1 LAWPSFSRILTLWG
15 EALAGSERHSELRSA
30 HVAIEEI
37 RMCGIIAVVRR
48 PSDRRPPELAGL
60 LASVERVAAM
70 IPSGVAG
77 DGWDTARSRLADAG
91 ATLAAVDRE
100 LRGTAGLVCL
110 VADPDGRAQLDKLA
124 AELERR
130 VERLEVAI
138 DGEAAALP
146 AEALEAVNA
155 ALVGA
160 KDGLWAIRHDRVAGA
175 DAVAALAG
183 PHPGR
188 AALEAFGSIQTALA
202 ALDRL
207 EVRGRD
213 SAGLY
218 VLVSGHGLDLDAP
231 QVADLLADRLRD
243 PLYTSGAV
251 RTPDGQLAFVY
262 KAASEV
268 GELGDNSRRLRNA
281 IAGDRLLRLAL
292 ASPDA
297 GALVLAHTR
306 WASVGLINQANAH
319 PLNQEEEQAEAT
331 GTRPYSVA
339 VLNGDVDNYLELVA
353 GHGLRIPDEIT
364 TDAKV
369 IPVLLARRLESG
381 LDPAEAF
388 RRTVSEMEGSVAIAA
403 HTVAAPGQLLLALRG
418 SGQSLNVGLTEDA
431 FLVASE
437 PYGLVAE
444 TDTYIRMDGEAA
456 AVEADGSAGVKGQIV
471 ILDQR
476 RAGTLEGIRR
486 IDYQG
491 GELPPGR
498 DDLRRAEV
506 TTRDIDRGAAPHYLL
521 KEISEAPA
529 SFHKTL
535 RGRIRE
541 LDGRRVTNLGPEV
554 LPPELRERL
563 RRGEIRRVFV
573 IGQGTAA
580 IAGRGVAA
588 AMADALAGAQLRI
601 TAMPATELSGFGLDD
616 DMCDTLVVAISQS
629 GTTTDTNR
637 TVDLLRARGAAVL
650 AIVNRRSSD
659 LTHKADGVLYTS
671 DGRDVEMSVAST
683 KAFYAQVAAG
693 TLLAFGV
700 AEAMGQADP
709 DLEHELLGALRE
721 LPAAMT
727 SVLGQRDRI
736 RELAQEHA
744 PSRRHWAVV
753 GNGRNQIAAEE
764 IRIKLSELCYKSIAC
779 DATEDKKH
787 IDLSS
792 EPMTLVCAAGI
803 SGGPATDVAKEVA
816 IFRAHAGV
824 PIVIAT
830 QGQARFDR
838 AAGVVFVPEV
848 HPALAYV
855 LSTMAGHLFGY
866 EAALAIDAQ
875 ALPLRKARA
884 AVERATN
891 AAASADEAL
900 ERLGPALAPVA
911 AELRE
916 RLRARDLDGS
926 LEASTALQV
935 VSLLRYAE
943 GLAPLDAY
951 QLEHGRVAT
960 PGVVLDDLTAAL
972 TAGIDQLTRPVDA
985 IKHQAKTVTVGISR
999 SDEALLTVP
1008 LVRELLEAGAAREQ
1022 LAYGSLRTVA
1032 ELDAAVRAV
1041 TGFTRYRIS
1050 GDPEGDGATIEVAD
1064 RGGISLRL
1072 TSRVDSDHRLRG
1084 TKQRVA
1090 AERQVLAARGR
1101 GDGRSVV
1108 LVPQVKGDHVTGL
1121 VLLHVELRDRLP
1133 APRMRRV
1140 LEGYRGRLAELRS
1153 AVTETEPAFD
1163 ESLLGELPVLRLL
1176 TDPVEV
1182 LADHWSGRRPA
1193 GG

>member
-1 LAWPSFSRILTLWG
+1 
-15 EALAGSERHSELRSA
+15 
-30 HVAIEEI
+30 
-37 RMCGIIAVVRR
+37 MCGIIAVVRR
-48 PSDRRPPELAGL
+48 PSDRQPPELAGL
-60 LASVERVAAM
+60 LDTVERVAAV
-70 IPSGVAG
+70 IPSADPGGGGTPRQAG
-77 DGWDTARSRLADAG
+77 DGWDATRSRLDEAG
-91 ATLAAVDRE
+91 KALDGVDRE
-100 LRGTAGLVCL
+100 LHGAAGLACL
-110 VADPDGRAQLDKLA
+110 LADPDGRARLDRLA

-130 VERLEVAI
+130 VERLEAAI
-138 DGEAAALP
+138 DAEAAAMP
-146 AEALEAVNA
+146 ADALEAVNA

-160 KDGLWAIRHDRVAGA
+160 KDGLWAIRRDRIASA
-175 DAVAALAG
+175 AAVAALAG
-183 PHPGR
+183 RHPGR
-188 AALEAFGSIQTALA
+188 AAMEAYGSIQIALA

-213 SAGLY
+213 SAGLAER
-218 VLVSGHGLDLDAP
+218 V
-231 QVADLLADRLRD
+231 RD

-251 RTPDGQLAFVY
+251 RAPGGQLGFVY

-268 GELGDNSRRLRNA
+268 GELGDNTRRLRAA
-281 IAGDRLLRLAL
+281 IAGDELLRRAL
-292 ASPDA
+292 ERPEAR
-297 GALVLAHTR
+297 ALVLAHTR

-319 PLNQEEEQAEAT
+319 PLDQEEDGDPTQ
-331 GTRPYSVA
+331 RPYAVG

-353 GHGLRIPDEIT
+353 SHGLRIPGEIT

-388 RRTVSEMEGSVAIAA
+388 RRTVSELDGSVAIAA

-444 TDTYIRMDGEAA
+444 TDTYIRMDGEAT
-456 AVEADGSAGVKGQIV
+456 AVEADGTAGVKGQIV
-471 ILDQR
+471 VLDQDG
-476 RAGTLEGIRR
+476 AGTLEGIRR

-491 GELPPGR
+491 NELPPGP

-521 KEISEAPA
+521 KEISEAPS

-541 LDGRRVTNLGPEV
+541 RDGRRVTNLGPEV
-554 LPPELRERL
+554 LPPDLRERL
-563 RRGEIRRVFV
+563 GRGEIRRVFV

-588 AMADALAGAQLRI
+588 AMADALAGAELRI

-616 DMCDTLVVAISQS
+616 DMRDTLVVAISQS

-700 AEAMGQADP
+700 AETMGQADP
-709 DLEHELLGALRE
+709 ELEHELLGALRE

-736 RELAQEHA
+736 RQLAQEHA
-744 PSRRHWAVV
+744 PSRRYWAVV

-792 EPMTLVCAAGI
+792 EPLTLVCAAGI

-884 AVERATN
+884 AIERATT

-900 ERLGPALAPVA
+900 GRLGPSLAPIA

-916 RLRARDLDGS
+916 RMRAREFDGT

-935 VSLLRYAE
+935 HSLLRYAE

-951 QLEHGRVAT
+951 QLEHGRVGT
-960 PGVVLDDLTAAL
+960 PGVVLDDLTVAL
-972 TAGIDQLTRPVDA
+972 TTGIDQLTRPVDA

-1008 LVRELLEAGAAREQ
+1008 LVHELLEAGAAREQ
-1022 LAYGSLRTVA
+1022 IAYGSLRAVA
-1032 ELDAAVRAV
+1032 ELDPAVAAV
-1041 TGFTRYRIS
+1041 TGFTRYRLS
-1050 GDPEGDGATIEVAD
+1050 GDPSSDG
-1064 RGGISLRL
+1064 
-1072 TSRVDSDHRLRG
+1072 DHRLRG

-1101 GDGRSVV
+1101 GDGRSFV

-1133 APRMRRV
+1133 AARMRRV

-1153 AVTETEPAFD
+1153 AVTETEPAFE
-1163 ESLLGELPVLRLL
+1163 ESLLGELPVARLL
-1176 TDPVEV
+1176 TEPIEV

-1193 GG
+1193 GA

>member
-1 LAWPSFSRILTLWG
+1 
-15 EALAGSERHSELRSA
+15 
-30 HVAIEEI
+30 
-37 RMCGIIAVVRR
+37 MCGIIAVVRR
-48 PSDRRPPELAGL
+48 PSHRQPPELAGL
-60 LASVERVAAM
+60 LATVERVAAM
-70 IPSGVAG
+70 IPSAGEGGDVAHG
-77 DGWDTARSRLADAG
+77 DEAAWEKIRIRLEEAG
-91 ATLAAVDRE
+91 GALAEVDRA
-100 LRGTAGLVCL
+100 LRGTPGLVCL
-110 VADPDGRAQLDKLA
+110 TCDPDGRGEFDGLA
-124 AELERR
+124 ADLERR
-130 VERLEVAI
+130 VERLEAAI
-138 DGEAAALP
+138 DAEAAVLP

-160 KDGLWAIRHDRVAGA
+160 KDGLWAIRRDRIANA
-175 DAVAALAG
+175 AAVAALAG
-183 PHPGR
+183 RRPGR
-188 AALEAFGSIQTALA
+188 AAIEAYGSIQIALA

-218 VLVSGHGLDLDAP
+218 VLVSGHGLDLGSAEL
-231 QVADLLADRLRD
+231 AALLAERSSD
-243 PLYTSGAV
+243 PLYTSGSV
-251 RTPDGQLAFVY
+251 RAPDGRLAFVY

-268 GELGDNSRRLRNA
+268 GELGDNGRRLRA
-281 IAGDRLLRLAL
+281 AVAGDTLLRRAL
-292 ASPDA
+292 EAPEASA
-297 GALVLAHTR
+297 MVLAHTR

-319 PLNQEEEQAEAT
+319 PLNQEEDGEPLDA
-331 GTRPYSVA
+331 RPYAVA
-339 VLNGDVDNYLELVA
+339 VLNGDVDNHHELVSA
-353 GHGLRIPDEIT
+353 HGLRIPGEIT

-369 IPVLLARRLESG
+369 IPVLLSRRLESG
-381 LDPAEAF
+381 LDAPEAF
-388 RRTVSEMEGSVAIAA
+388 RRTVAEMDGSVAIAA
-403 HTVAAPGQLLLALRG
+403 STAAAPDQLLLALRG

-444 TDTYIRMDGEAA
+444 TGTYLRMDGEATA
-456 AVEADGSAGVKGQIV
+456 LEPDGGAGVKGQIV
-471 ILDQR
+471 VLDQA

-486 IDYQG
+486 LDYQG
-491 GELPPGR
+491 GELPPR
-498 DDLRRAEV
+498 REDLRRAEV
-506 TTRDIDRGAAPHYLL
+506 TTRDIDRGSAPHYLL
-521 KEISEAPA
+521 KEISEAPS

-541 LDGRRVTNLGPEV
+541 RDGRRVTNLGPEV
-554 LPPELRERL
+554 LPPQVRERL
-563 RRGEIRRVFV
+563 GRGEIRRIFV

-588 AMADALAGAQLRI
+588 AMADALAGAQLPI
-601 TAMPATELSGFGLDD
+601 TALPATELSGFGLAD
-616 DMCDTLVVAISQS
+616 DMRDTLVVAISQS

-693 TLLAFGV
+693 TLLAFAV
-700 AEAMGQADP
+700 AEAMGQVDP
-709 DLEHELLGALRE
+709 ELQHELLGALRE

-727 SVLGQRDRI
+727 TVLGQRDRI
-736 RELAQEHA
+736 RQLAQRHA
-744 PSRRHWAVV
+744 PSRRYWAVV

-792 EPMTLVCAAGI
+792 EPLTLVCAAGI
-803 SGGPATDVAKEVA
+803 SGGPAQDVAKEVA
-816 IFRAHAGV
+816 IFRAHNGV
-824 PIVIAT
+824 PMVIAT
-830 QGQARFDR
+830 HGEARFDR

-884 AVERATN
+884 AVERATT
-891 AAASADEAL
+891 AASSADDAL
-900 ERLGPALAPVA
+900 ERLVPALAPVA

-916 RLRARDLDGS
+916 RMRARDFDGS

-935 VSLLRYAE
+935 ASLLRYAE
-943 GLAPLDAY
+943 GLAPLDVY
-951 QLEHGRVAT
+951 QLEHGRVGT
-960 PGVVLDDLTAAL
+960 PGVVLHDLTAAL

-999 SDEALLTVP
+999 LDEALLTVP
-1008 LVRELLEAGAAREQ
+1008 LVRELLEAGAPREQ
-1022 LAYGSLRTVA
+1022 LTYGSLRTVA
-1032 ELDAAVRAV
+1032 ELDPAVAAVP
-1041 TGFTRYRIS
+1041 GFTRYRIT
-1050 GDPEGDGATIEVAD
+1050 GDPSSDSATIEVAD
-1064 RGGISLRL
+1064 RGGISLEIP
-1072 TSRVDSDHRLRG
+1072 SRTDSDHRLRG

-1090 AERQVLAARGR
+1090 AERLVLAARGR
-1101 GDGRSVV
+1101 GDGRTFV

-1133 APRMRRV
+1133 AGRMRRV
-1140 LEGYRGRLAELRS
+1140 LEGYRDRLAELRS

-1163 ESLLGELPVLRLL
+1163 ESLLGELPVALLL
-1176 TDPVEV
+1176 TAPIEV
-1182 LADHWSGRRPA
+1182 LADHWSGGRA
-1193 GG
+1193 AKG

>member
-1 LAWPSFSRILTLWG
+1 
-15 EALAGSERHSELRSA
+15 
-30 HVAIEEI
+30 
-37 RMCGIIAVVRR
+37 MCGIIAVVRR
-48 PSDRRPPELAGL
+48 PSDRLPPDLAGL
-60 LASVERVAAM
+60 LATVERVAAM
-70 IPSGVAG
+70 IPSADGSWDGSRG
-77 DGWDTARSRLADAG
+77 DGGGLDASLGDGGGLDASHGGGGWDAIRIRDRLAEAG
-91 ATLAAVDRE
+91 QALAGVDRR
-100 LRGTAGLVCL
+100 LRGTPGLACL
-110 VADPDGRAQLDKLA
+110 LADPDGRGQLDKLA

-130 VERLEVAI
+130 VERLEAAVDA
-138 DGEAAALP
+138 EAAAMP
-146 AEALEAVNA
+146 ADALEAVNA

-160 KDGLWAIRHDRVAGA
+160 KDGLWAIRRDRVASA
-175 DAVAALAG
+175 EAVAALAG
-183 PHPGR
+183 RHPGR
-188 AALEAFGSIQTALA
+188 AAMEAYGSIQIALA

-218 VLVSGHGLDLDAP
+218 VLVSGHGLDLEAP
-231 QVADLLADRLRD
+231 EVAALLDGRLRD

-251 RTPDGQLAFVY
+251 RAPGGQLGFVY

-268 GELGDNSRRLRNA
+268 GELGDNTRRLRAA
-281 IAGDRLLRLAL
+281 IAGDELLRRAL
-292 ASPDA
+292 ERPEAR
-297 GALVLAHTR
+297 ALVLAHTR

-319 PLNQEEEQAEAT
+319 PLDQEEDGDPTQ
-331 GTRPYSVA
+331 RPYAVG

-353 GHGLRIPDEIT
+353 SHGLRIPGEIT

-388 RRTVSEMEGSVAIAA
+388 RRTVSELDGSVAIAA

-444 TDTYIRMDGEAA
+444 TDTYIRMDGEAT
-456 AVEADGSAGVKGQIV
+456 AVEADGTAGVKGQIV
-471 ILDQR
+471 VLDQDG
-476 RAGTLEGIRR
+476 AGTLEGIRR

-491 GELPPGR
+491 NELPPGP

-521 KEISEAPA
+521 KEISEAPS

-541 LDGRRVTNLGPEV
+541 RDGRRVTNLGPEA
-554 LPPELRERL
+554 LPPDLRERL
-563 RRGEIRRVFV
+563 GRGEIRRVFV

-588 AMADALAGAQLRI
+588 AMADALAGAELRI
-601 TAMPATELSGFGLDD
+601 TAMPATELSGFSLDD
-616 DMCDTLVVAISQS
+616 VMREALVVAIIQAAA
-629 GTTTDTNR
+629 TTDTNR

-700 AEAMGQADP
+700 AETMGQADP
-709 DLEHELLGALRE
+709 ELEHELLGALRE

-736 RELAQEHA
+736 RQLAQEHA
-744 PSRRHWAVV
+744 PSRRYWAVV

-792 EPMTLVCAAGI
+792 EPLTLVCAAGI

-830 QGQARFDR
+830 QGQA
-838 AAGVVFVPEV
+838 
-848 HPALAYV
+848 
-855 LSTMAGHLFGY
+855 
-866 EAALAIDAQ
+866 
-875 ALPLRKARA
+875 
-884 AVERATN
+884 
-891 AAASADEAL
+891 
-900 ERLGPALAPVA
+900 
-911 AELRE
+911 
-916 RLRARDLDGS
+916 
-926 LEASTALQV
+926 AST
-935 VSLLRYAE
+935 
-943 GLAPLDAY
+943 GP
-951 QLEHGRVAT
+951 
-960 PGVVLDDLTAAL
+960 
-972 TAGIDQLTRPVDA
+972 
-985 IKHQAKTVTVGISR
+985 
-999 SDEALLTVP
+999 
-1008 LVRELLEAGAAREQ
+1008 
-1022 LAYGSLRTVA
+1022 
-1032 ELDAAVRAV
+1032 
-1041 TGFTRYRIS
+1041 
-1050 GDPEGDGATIEVAD
+1050 
-1064 RGGISLRL
+1064 
-1072 TSRVDSDHRLRG
+1072 
-1084 TKQRVA
+1084 
-1090 AERQVLAARGR
+1090 
-1101 GDGRSVV
+1101 
-1108 LVPQVKGDHVTGL
+1108 
-1121 VLLHVELRDRLP
+1121 
-1133 APRMRRV
+1133 
-1140 LEGYRGRLAELRS
+1140 
-1153 AVTETEPAFD
+1153 
-1163 ESLLGELPVLRLL
+1163 
-1176 TDPVEV
+1176 
-1182 LADHWSGRRPA
+1182 
-1193 GG
+1193 

>member
-1 LAWPSFSRILTLWG
+1 
-15 EALAGSERHSELRSA
+15 
-30 HVAIEEI
+30 
-37 RMCGIIAVVRR
+37 MCGIIAVVRR
-48 PSDRRPPELAGL
+48 PSDRQPPELAGL
-60 LASVERVAAM
+60 LDTVERVAAV
-70 IPSGVAG
+70 IPSADPGGGGTPRQAG
-77 DGWDTARSRLADAG
+77 DGWDATRSRLDEAG
-91 ATLAAVDRE
+91 KALDGVDRE
-100 LRGTAGLVCL
+100 LHGAAGLACL
-110 VADPDGRAQLDKLA
+110 LADPDGRARLDRLA

-130 VERLEVAI
+130 VERLEAAI
-138 DGEAAALP
+138 DAEAAAMP
-146 AEALEAVNA
+146 ADALEAVNA

-160 KDGLWAIRHDRVAGA
+160 KDGLWAIRRDRIASA
-175 DAVAALAG
+175 AAVAALAG
-183 PHPGR
+183 RHPGR
-188 AALEAFGSIQTALA
+188 AAMEAYGSIQIALA

-213 SAGLY
+213 SAGLD
-218 VLVSGHGLDLDAP
+218 VLVSGHGLDLEAP
-231 QVADLLADRLRD
+231 DVAGLLAERVRD

-251 RTPDGQLAFVY
+251 RAPGGQLGFVY

-268 GELGDNSRRLRNA
+268 GELGDNTRRLRAA
-281 IAGDRLLRLAL
+281 IAGDELLRRAL
-292 ASPDA
+292 ERPEAR
-297 GALVLAHTR
+297 ALVLAHTR

-319 PLNQEEEQAEAT
+319 PLDQEEDGDPTQ
-331 GTRPYSVA
+331 RPYAVG

-353 GHGLRIPDEIT
+353 SHGLRIPGEIT

-388 RRTVSEMEGSVAIAA
+388 RRTVSELDGSVAIAA

-444 TDTYIRMDGEAA
+444 TDTYIRMDGEAT
-456 AVEADGSAGVKGQIV
+456 AVEADGTAGVKGQIV
-471 ILDQR
+471 VLDQDG
-476 RAGTLEGIRR
+476 AGTLEGIR
-486 IDYQG
+486 
-491 GELPPGR
+491 
-498 DDLRRAEV
+498 
-506 TTRDIDRGAAPHYLL
+506 DIDRGAALHYLL
-521 KEISEAPA
+521 KEISEAPS
-529 SFHKTL
+529 SFYKTL

-541 LDGRRVTNLGPEV
+541 RDGRRVTNLGPEV
-554 LPPELRERL
+554 LPPDLRERL
-563 RRGEIRRVFV
+563 GRGEIRRVFV

-588 AMADALAGAQLRI
+588 AMADALAGAELRI

-616 DMCDTLVVAISQS
+616 DMRDTLVVAICQS
-629 GTTTDTNR
+629 GATTDTNR

-659 LTHKADGVLYTS
+659 LTHKADSVLYTS

-700 AEAMGQADP
+700 AETMGQADP
-709 DLEHELLGALRE
+709 ELEHELLGALRE

-736 RELAQEHA
+736 RQLAQEHA
-744 PSRRHWAVV
+744 PSRRYWAVV

-792 EPMTLVCAAGI
+792 EPLTLVCAAGI

-830 QGQARFDR
+830 EGEARFEH
-838 AAGVVFVPEV
+838 AAGVVFVPPA

-855 LSTMAGHLFGY
+855 LATVAGHLFGY

-875 ALPLRKARA
+875 ALPLKRARA
-884 AVERATN
+884 AIEQV
-891 AAASADEAL
+891 AAAAGSADEAL
-900 ERLGPALAPVA
+900 ERLGPALAPIG
-911 AELRE
+911 AELRG
-916 RLRARDLDGS
+916 RLRAGEYDGTLDAG
-926 LEASTALQV
+926 TALQV
-935 VSLLRYAE
+935 TSLLRYGE
-943 GLAPLDAY
+943 RLAPLDSY
-951 QLEHGRVAT
+951 QLEQGKVAT
-960 PGVVLDDLTAAL
+960 PSVLLDDLTAAL

-1008 LVRELLEAGAAREQ
+1008 LVHELLEAGAAREQ
-1022 LAYGSLRTVA
+1022 LAYGNLRTVA
-1032 ELDAAVRAV
+1032 ELDPAVASA
-1041 TGFTRYRIS
+1041 TGFTRYRIA
-1050 GDPEGDGATIEVAD
+1050 GDPSGEGATIEVAD
-1064 RGGISLRL
+1064 RGGVSLEIP
-1072 TSRVDSDHRLRG
+1072 SRTDSDHRLRG

-1101 GDGRSVV
+1101 GDGRSFV

-1133 APRMRRV
+1133 AARMRRV

-1153 AVTETEPAFD
+1153 AVTETEPAFE
-1163 ESLLGELPVLRLL
+1163 ESLLGELPVARLL
-1176 TDPVEV
+1176 TEPIEV

-1193 GG
+1193 GA

>member
-1 LAWPSFSRILTLWG
+1 
-15 EALAGSERHSELRSA
+15 
-30 HVAIEEI
+30 
-37 RMCGIIAVVRR
+37 MCGIIAVVRR
-48 PSDRRPPELAGL
+48 PSSQTPPGARGVLAKMEEARALAAQVTGDWVATAAALDRLAARLGSVAQLLCGTRGLRSLLDDPGRRQSLDRLATEL
-60 LASVERVAAM
+60 
-70 IPSGVAG
+70 
-77 DGWDTARSRLADAG
+77 DGW
-91 ATLAAVDRE
+91 
-100 LRGTAGLVCL
+100 
-110 VADPDGRAQLDKLA
+110 
-124 AELERR
+124 
-130 VERLEVAI
+130 VERLEARVDAQA
-138 DGEAAALP
+138 GTMP
-146 AEALEAVNA
+146 ADALEPVNA
-155 ALVGA
+155 ALAGV
-160 KDGLWAIRHDRVAGA
+160 KDALWTLRRDRLAA
-175 DAVAALAG
+175 ATAVDALAG
-183 PHPGR
+183 PDPSG
-188 AALEAFGSIQTALA
+188 AAVAAFTSIEATLA
-202 ALDRL
+202 ALDRI

-213 SAGLY
+213 SAGVH
-218 VLVSGHGLDLDAP
+218 VLVTGHGLDLN
-231 QVADLLADRLRD
+231 DLGIAAELAARAD
-243 PLYTSGAV
+243 PLFTNGAT
-251 RTPDGQLAFVY
+251 RTPRGHLAFVY

-268 GELGDNSRRLRNA
+268 GELGDNGRRLRAA
-281 IAGDRLLRLAL
+281 IAADELLHRAVT
-292 ASPDA
+292 APQA
-297 GALVLAHTR
+297 QAMVLTHTR
-306 WASVGLINQANAH
+306 WASVGLINEANAH
-319 PLNQEEEQAEAT
+319 PVNSEERAAASAAESAAASD
-331 GTRPYSVA
+331 GPGLPYAVA
-339 VLNGDVDNYLELVA
+339 ALNGDVDNYAELMSRYQLHLP
-353 GHGLRIPDEIT
+353 GEIT

-369 IPVLLARRLESG
+369 IPVLLGKRLETREVSVE
-381 LDPAEAF
+381 EAF
-388 RRTVSEMEGSVAIAA
+388 RRTVAEFEGSTAVAA
-403 HTVAAPGQLLLALRG
+403 HAAVAPGKLLLALRG
-418 SGQSLNVGLTEDA
+418 SGQGLFVGLAEDL
-431 FLVASE
+431 FMVASE

-444 TDTYIRMDGEAA
+444 CDRYLRLDGERP
-456 AVEADGSAGVKGQIV
+456 AVPGDLASRGQIV
-471 ILDQR
+471 MLDRDQ
-476 RAGTLEGIRR
+476 AGTLDGIHRF
-486 IDYQG
+486 DYQG
-491 GELPPGR
+491 NQLPVSEEELR
-498 DDLRRAEV
+498 HSEI
-506 TTRDIDRGAAPHYLL
+506 TTRDIDRGAFSHYLL
-521 KEISEAPA
+521 KEISEAPG
-529 SFHKTL
+529 SFRKTL
-535 RGRIRE
+535 RGRIRDQ
-541 LDGRRVTNLGPEV
+541 DGQLSVDLGPET
-554 LPPELRERL
+554 LPEELFHRL
-563 RRGEIRRVFV
+563 DAGLLCRVFV

-580 IAGRGVAA
+580 VAGRAVAA
-588 AMADALAGAQLRI
+588 IFSDALRDLGWKI
-601 TAMPATELSGFGLDD
+601 TAPLATELSGFGLEA
-616 DMCDTLVVAISQS
+616 DMRDTLVVAISQS

-637 TVDLLRARGAAVL
+637 TVDLLRARGALVVAV
-650 AIVNRRSSD
+650 VNRRASD

-709 DLEHELLGALRE
+709 ELEHELLGALRE

-736 RELAQEHA
+736 RQLAQEHA
-744 PSRRHWAVV
+744 PSRRYWAVV

-792 EPMTLVCAAGI
+792 EPLTLVCAAGL

-884 AVERATN
+884 AIERATT

-900 ERLGPALAPVA
+900 ERLGPSLAPIA

-916 RLRARDLDGS
+916 RVRAREFDGT

-935 VSLLRYAE
+935 HSLLRYAE

-951 QLEHGRVAT
+951 QLEHGRVGT

-972 TAGIDQLTRPVDA
+972 TTGIDQLTRPVDA

-1008 LVRELLEAGAAREQ
+1008 LVHELLEAGAAREQ
-1022 LAYGSLRTVA
+1022 IAYGSLRAVA
-1032 ELDAAVRAV
+1032 ELDPAVAAV
-1041 TGFTRYRIS
+1041 TGFTRYRLS
-1050 GDPEGDGATIEVAD
+1050 GDPSSDGATIEIAD
-1064 RGGISLRL
+1064 RGGISLGIP
-1072 TSRVDSDHRLRG
+1072 SRTDGDHRLRG

-1101 GDGRSVV
+1101 GDGRSFV

-1133 APRMRRV
+1133 AARMRRV

-1163 ESLLGELPVLRLL
+1163 ESLLGELPVARLL
-1176 TDPVEV
+1176 TEPIEV

-1193 GG
+1193 GA

>member
-1 LAWPSFSRILTLWG
+1 
-15 EALAGSERHSELRSA
+15 
-30 HVAIEEI
+30 
-37 RMCGIIAVVRR
+37 MCGIIAVVRR
-48 PSDRRPPELAGL
+48 PSDRQPPELAGL
-60 LASVERVAAM
+60 LDTVERVAAV
-70 IPSGVAG
+70 IPSADPGGGGTPRQAG
-77 DGWDTARSRLADAG
+77 DGWDATRSRLDEAG
-91 ATLAAVDRE
+91 KALDGVDRE
-100 LRGTAGLVCL
+100 LHGAAGLACL
-110 VADPDGRAQLDKLA
+110 LADPDGRARLDRLA

-130 VERLEVAI
+130 VERLEAAI
-138 DGEAAALP
+138 DAEAAAMP
-146 AEALEAVNA
+146 ADALEAVNA
-155 ALVGA
+155 A
-160 KDGLWAIRHDRVAGA
+160 
-175 DAVAALAG
+175 AVAALAG
-183 PHPGR
+183 RHPGR
-188 AALEAFGSIQTALA
+188 AAMEAYGSIQIALA

-213 SAGLY
+213 SAGLD
-218 VLVSGHGLDLDAP
+218 VLVSGHGLDLEAP
-231 QVADLLADRLRD
+231 DVAGLLAERVRD

-251 RTPDGQLAFVY
+251 RAPGGQLGFVY

-268 GELGDNSRRLRNA
+268 GELGDNTRRLRAA
-281 IAGDRLLRLAL
+281 IAGDELLRRAL
-292 ASPDA
+292 ERPEAR
-297 GALVLAHTR
+297 ALVLAHTR

-319 PLNQEEEQAEAT
+319 PLDQEEDGDPTQ
-331 GTRPYSVA
+331 RPYAVG

-353 GHGLRIPDEIT
+353 SHGLRIPGEIT

-388 RRTVSEMEGSVAIAA
+388 RRTVSELDGSVAIAA

-444 TDTYIRMDGEAA
+444 TDTYIRMDGEAT
-456 AVEADGSAGVKGQIV
+456 AVEADGTAGVKGQIV
-471 ILDQR
+471 VLDQDG
-476 RAGTLEGIRR
+476 AGTLEGIRR

-491 GELPPGR
+491 NELPPGP

-521 KEISEAPA
+521 KEISEAPS

-541 LDGRRVTNLGPEV
+541 RDGRRVTNLGPEV
-554 LPPELRERL
+554 LPPDLRERL
-563 RRGEIRRVFV
+563 GRGEIRRVFV

-588 AMADALAGAQLRI
+588 AMADALAGAELRI

-616 DMCDTLVVAISQS
+616 DMRDTLVVAISQS

-700 AEAMGQADP
+700 AETMGQADP
-709 DLEHELLGALRE
+709 ELEHELLGALRE

-736 RELAQEHA
+736 RQLAQEH
-744 PSRRHWAVV
+744 
-753 GNGRNQIAAEE
+753 
-764 IRIKLSELCYKSIAC
+764 
-779 DATEDKKH
+779 
-787 IDLSS
+787 
-792 EPMTLVCAAGI
+792 
-803 SGGPATDVAKEVA
+803 
-816 IFRAHAGV
+816 
-824 PIVIAT
+824 
-830 QGQARFDR
+830 ARFDR

-884 AVERATN
+884 AIERATT

-900 ERLGPALAPVA
+900 GRLGPSLAPIA

-916 RLRARDLDGS
+916 RMRAREFDGT

-935 VSLLRYAE
+935 HSLLRYAE

-951 QLEHGRVAT
+951 QLEHG
-960 PGVVLDDLTAAL
+960 
-972 TAGIDQLTRPVDA
+972 
-985 IKHQAKTVTVGISR
+985 
-999 SDEALLTVP
+999 
-1008 LVRELLEAGAAREQ
+1008 
-1022 LAYGSLRTVA
+1022 
-1032 ELDAAVRAV
+1032 
-1041 TGFTRYRIS
+1041 
-1050 GDPEGDGATIEVAD
+1050 
-1064 RGGISLRL
+1064 
-1072 TSRVDSDHRLRG
+1072 
-1084 TKQRVA
+1084 
-1090 AERQVLAARGR
+1090 
-1101 GDGRSVV
+1101 
-1108 LVPQVKGDHVTGL
+1108 
-1121 VLLHVELRDRLP
+1121 
-1133 APRMRRV
+1133 
-1140 LEGYRGRLAELRS
+1140 
-1153 AVTETEPAFD
+1153 
-1163 ESLLGELPVLRLL
+1163 
-1176 TDPVEV
+1176 
-1182 LADHWSGRRPA
+1182 
-1193 GG
+1193 